1 MHFCLCV
8 PVVFRTLIVAVV
20 AVIVLILIALIFII
34 IIFASPSLLPFVF
47 LLSTCLPSLT
57 LNENIEKGFFLHAN
71 YIMLL
76 CVRARL
82 SAPTPDSL
90 HARAREAKIKFD
102 ELNKCGGKGGSES
115 GGKGGE
121 GGNASGS
128 EDEDNG
134 ASPPSAAEDATAKA
148 AAEKAAAEKA
158 APSERRARASAGT
171 PTRPTGSMSTKG
183 GNGASPAMKK
193 SATTLRAVEGGE
205 SDSLSSDDDDL
216 NPPSKASAAS
226 VAVAAAARAAAA
238 AAAASQGGVGGGGS
252 ALPGRMPRR
261 TESSGDDWSSGS

>member
-1 MHFCLCV
+1 
-8 PVVFRTLIVAVV
+8 
-20 AVIVLILIALIFII
+20 
-34 IIFASPSLLPFVF
+34 
-47 LLSTCLPSLT
+47 
-57 LNENIEKGFFLHAN
+57 
-71 YIMLL
+71 MLL

-102 ELNKCGGKGGSES
+102 ELNKCGGKGGSEG

-128 EDEDNG
+128 EDEDDG

-158 APSERRARASAGT
+158 APSKRHAHASAGT
-171 PTRPTGSMSTKG
+171 PTRPTGSTSTKG

-193 SATTLRAVEGGE
+193 SATTRRAVEGGRAAPC
-205 SDSLSSDDDDL
+205 
-216 NPPSKASAAS
+216 PPKTRRTSIRQVKRRRRVCLRLRLPVRLLRRRRFRR
-226 VAVAAAARAAAA
+226 VAVAAAAAPCLVACHLARSRLATI
-238 AAAASQGGVGGGGS
+238 GLRIIGS
-252 ALPGRMPRR
+252 GRIAPP
-261 TESSGDDWSSGS
+261 SNLSWHD